1 MWAGVKLPGGQYR
14 KRAQLAHAHDVLR
27 RIADGQINPRELP
40 ESAELL
46 ARSEALPVQVATVV
60 HLPAAAEPRTAA

>member
-1 MWAGVKLPGGQYR
+1 MWAGIKLPGGQYR
-14 KRAQLAHAHDVLR
+14 KRAQLAHAHDMLR

-46 ARSEALPVQVATVV
+46 ARNEALPVPAATVV
-60 HLPAAAEPRTAA
+60 HLPLGRMPRTAA